1 MKPRQWKLWLNYL
14 RINSERNRE
23 PTLKMEKEGK
33 KQNKILTGI
42 PASPGIAMGKVHL
55 LDREL
60 LQIKEEK
67 LKPEEVEHEIQRFKK
82 ALNDTKEELL
92 KIREKVKKSMESAQV
107 KIFDAQ
113 ILILD
118 DEVINQKVIKEISES
133 MTNAEFIYKKTIQ
146 DTIKAISNA
155 KGEYMRERVY
165 DIEAVSNRLLYNLL
179 GIKHLT
185 TATLSS
191 QVILMARS
199 LSPGDVVHMR
209 KDKVLGFAADSGGGT
224 SHVALLAK
232 ALGIPAVLGLKNGF
246 KQVSEKQA
254 IILDGDRGVIILSPD
269 QETLKEYESKRKNIL
284 ERKRRLLDLKALP
297 SETLDR
303 RKIQLQANIELPED
317 VDSALNFGAEGIGV
331 YRTEYLYLTE
341 SAFPSE
347 EEQYKAYKKVLEK
360 MSPHPVV
367 IRTYDLGGDK
377 FRHGVGE
384 TYEANPFLGWRAIRA
399 CLDLPS
405 IFKTQLKAMLRAS
418 TTGNLKI
425 MFPMISGVEELRKA
439 KKMLDEVKGELQSQ
453 KIPFDENSELGIMI
467 EIPSAC
473 LVADSLAQEC
483 DFFSIGTNDL
493 IQYSLAVDRGNER
506 VANLYETF
514 HPAVLKLIKQTI
526 DSAHRNNI
534 WVGLCGEMASD
545 PLATVLLLGMGIDE
559 LSTSPLTI
567 PQIKKIIRSI
577 SYEDAIKITD
587 RVLNL
592 TRVED
597 IKKALREDYKG
608 RFGQEELL
616 CLY

>member
-1 MKPRQWKLWLNYL
+1 
-14 RINSERNRE
+14 
-23 PTLKMEKEGK
+23 MEKEK
-33 KQNKILTGI
+33 IQNEILTGI
-42 PASPGIAMGKVHL
+42 PASPGIAIGEVHL

-67 LKPEEVEHEIQRFKK
+67 LKPEEVQREIERFRK
-82 ALNDTKEELL
+82 ALKETRDELL
-92 KIREKVKKSMESAQV
+92 KTREKVKKSMAPEQV

-113 ILILD
+113 ILILE
-118 DEVINQKVIKEISES
+118 DEVTNQKVIQEISGS
-133 MTNAEFIYKKTIQ
+133 KINAEFVYKKNVENTIR
-146 DTIKAISNA
+146 AISSSKN
-155 KGEYMRERVY
+155 EYIKERVY
-165 DIEAVSNRLLYNLL
+165 DIEAVSNRLLYRLL

-191 QVILMARS
+191 PVILMARA

-209 KDKVLGFAADSGGGT
+209 KGKVLGFAADSGGGT

-232 ALGIPAVLGLKNGF
+232 ALGLPAVLGLKNGF
-246 KQVSEKQA
+246 NQLSEKQTV
-254 IILDGDRGVIILSPD
+254 ILDGDKGIIILWPD
-269 QETLKEYESKRKNIL
+269 QKTLNQYESKRKNIL
-284 ERKRRLLDLKALP
+284 ERKRKLQELKSLP
-297 SETLDR
+297 SETLDQR
-303 RKIQLQANIELPED
+303 RIQLQANIELPED
-317 VDSALNFGAEGIGV
+317 VESALNYGAEGIGV

-341 SAFPSE
+341 STFPSE

-377 FRHGVGE
+377 FSFGLGE

-418 TTGNLKI
+418 QKGNLKI

-439 KKMLDEVKGELQSQ
+439 KGILDEVKGELKSQ
-453 KIPFDENSELGIMI
+453 DIPFNENVEMGIMI

-493 IQYSLAVDRGNER
+493 VQYSLAVDRGNER
-506 VANLYETF
+506 VANLYQIF
-514 HPAVLKLIKQTI
+514 HPAVLKLIKQTV

-534 WVGLCGEMASD
+534 WVGLCGEMAAD
-545 PLATVLLLGMGIDE
+545 PIATVLLVGMGIDE
-559 LSTSPLTI
+559 LSTSPLAI
-567 PQIKKIIRSI
+567 PQVKKIIRSI
-577 SYEDAIKITD
+577 TLEEARNIADQ
-587 RVLNL
+587 VLNL
-592 TRVED
+592 TRVEE
-597 IKKALREDYKG
+597 IKKTLMEYYK
-608 RFGQEELL
+608 RKFGQEELL

>member
-1 MKPRQWKLWLNYL
+1 
-14 RINSERNRE
+14 
-23 PTLKMEKEGK
+23 MEKEK
-33 KQNKILTGI
+33 KQNKILVGI
-42 PASPGIAMGKVHL
+42 PASPGIAIGEVHL
-55 LDREL
+55 LDQEL

-67 LKPEEVEHEIQRFKK
+67 LKPEEVQREIERFRK
-82 ALNDTKEELL
+82 ALRETRDELL
-92 KIREKVKKSMESAQV
+92 KTREKVKKSMAPEQV

-113 ILILD
+113 ILILE
-118 DEVINQKVIKEISES
+118 DEVINHKVIQEISES
-133 MTNAEFIYKKTIQ
+133 QTNAEFVYKTNVENTIR
-146 DTIKAISNA
+146 AISSSES
-155 KGEYMRERVY
+155 EYIKERVY
-165 DIEAVSNRLLYNLL
+165 DVEAVSNRLLYKLL

-191 QVILMARS
+191 PVILMARS

-209 KDKVLGFAADSGGGT
+209 KDRVLGFAADSGGGT

-246 KQVSEKQA
+246 NQLSEKQTV
-254 IILDGDRGVIILSPD
+254 ILDGDKGIIISWPD
-269 QETLKEYESKRKNIL
+269 QKTLKEYESKRKIIL
-284 ERKRRLLDLKALP
+284 ERKRKLQELKTLP
-297 SETLDR
+297 SQTLDQKR
-303 RKIQLQANIELPED
+303 IQLQANIELPED
-317 VDSALNFGAEGIGV
+317 VESALNYGAEGIGV

-377 FRHGVGE
+377 FSYGQGE

-418 TTGNLKI
+418 QKGNLKI

-439 KKMLDEVKGELQSQ
+439 KGILDQVKGELKSQ
-453 KIPFDENSELGIMI
+453 GIPFDENFELGIMI

-493 IQYSLAVDRGNER
+493 VQYSLAVDRGNER
-506 VANLYETF
+506 VANLYQTF
-514 HPAVLKLIKQTI
+514 HPAVLKLIKQTV

-534 WVGLCGEMASD
+534 WVGLCGEMAAD
-545 PLATVLLLGMGIDE
+545 PIATVLLVGMGLDE
-559 LSTSPLTI
+559 LSTSPLAV
-567 PQIKKIIRSI
+567 PQVKKIIRSI
-577 SYEDAIKITD
+577 TLEEARNIADQ
-587 RVLNL
+587 VLNL
-592 TRVED
+592 TQVEE
-597 IKKALREDYKG
+597 IKKALREDYKR

>member
-1 MKPRQWKLWLNYL
+1 
-14 RINSERNRE
+14 
-23 PTLKMEKEGK
+23 MEKQEE
-33 KQNKILTGI
+33 KQNLILSGI
-42 PASPGIAMGKVHL
+42 PASPGIAIGEVHL

-60 LQIKEEK
+60 MQIEEEK

-118 DEVINQKVIKEISES
+118 DEVMNQKVIKEISES
-133 MTNAEFIYKKTIQ
+133 MTNAEFVYKKTVGN
-146 DTIKAISNA
+146 TIKAISASENQ
-155 KGEYMRERVY
+155 YIRERVY
-165 DIEAVSNRLLYNLL
+165 DIEAVSNRLLYMLL

-185 TATLSS
+185 TASLRSP
-191 QVILMARS
+191 VILLARS

-209 KDKVLGFAADSGGGT
+209 KDKVLGFATDSGGGT

-232 ALGIPAVLGLKNGF
+232 ALGIPAVLGLKDAF
-246 KQVSEKQA
+246 SQAQEKQTL
-254 IILDGDRGVIILSPD
+254 ILDGDKGVIILSPD
-269 QETLKEYESKRKNIL
+269 EQTLKEYESKRRDII
-284 ERKRRLLDLKALP
+284 ERKKKLLELKTLP
-297 SETLDR
+297 SETLDHR
-303 RKIQLQANIELPED
+303 RIQLQANIELPED
-317 VDSALNFGAEGIGV
+317 VDSALEYGAEGIGV

-347 EEQYKAYKKVLEK
+347 EEQYKAYRKVLEK
-360 MSPHPVV
+360 MRPNPVV

-377 FRHGVGE
+377 FRHELGE
-384 TYEANPFLGWRAIRA
+384 SYEANPFLGWRAIRA
-399 CLDLPS
+399 CLDLPQ
-405 IFKTQLKAMLRAS
+405 IFKTQLRAMLRAS
-418 TTGNLKI
+418 ERGNLKI
-425 MFPMISGVEELRKA
+425 MFPMISGVEELKKA
-439 KKMLDEVKGELQSQ
+439 KEIFHEVKEELKS
-453 KIPFDENSELGIMI
+453 KRVGFDENVELGIMI

-506 VANLYETF
+506 VANLYEAF

-526 DSAHRNNI
+526 DSAHRNKI
-534 WVGLCGEMASD
+534 WVGLCGEMAAN
-545 PLATVLLLGMGIDE
+545 PFATLLLLGMGIDE
-559 LSTSPLTI
+559 LSTSPMAI

-577 SYEDAIKITD
+577 TFQGAKTIADQILD
-587 RVLNL
+587 L
-592 TRVED
+592 TRIEE
-597 IKKALREDYKG
+597 IKRALMEDYKG